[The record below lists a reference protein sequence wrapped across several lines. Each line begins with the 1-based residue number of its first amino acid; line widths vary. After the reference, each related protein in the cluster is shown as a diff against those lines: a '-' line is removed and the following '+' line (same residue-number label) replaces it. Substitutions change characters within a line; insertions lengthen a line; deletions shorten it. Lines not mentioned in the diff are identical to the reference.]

1 MKHMLKKKKPEN
13 CGSKYCWIHFHKNKN
28 KVLRTQNIA
37 INLNREIDCMKH
49 KYQKVNKMHKD

>member
-1 MKHMLKKKKPEN
+1 MLKKKNPEN